1 VARWFNTGEKHAAKK
16 IGVDPHRAF
25 DRDSNYRP
33 PCCFTPAHD
42 KNSRR
47 IEGSVAAQP
56 VHRQTFANRTRL
68 TKLSQHGTLPPAY
81 TVDAEGNRLHSWRT
95 LILPYFEQKLVF
107 ESIDFSKPW
116 DDPANTEAR
125 ETVMSIYE
133 CPSAL
138 HEEGLTTY
146 LGVFGPNCVFSGSV
160 PRKMSEITDAME
172 NTIAVVDVDSD
183 QAVHWMSPYDVSE
196 EVVLKYD
203 SKSQTNHPGM
213 LLAAFLDGHVEAISL
228 DIDQD
233 ILRGMLTVAGG
244 ETIAD

>member
-1 VARWFNTGEKHAAKK
+1 
-16 IGVDPHRAF
+16 
-25 DRDSNYRP
+25 
-33 PCCFTPAHD
+33 
-42 KNSRR
+42 
-47 IEGSVAAQP
+47 
-56 VHRQTFANRTRL
+56 
-68 TKLSQHGTLPPAY
+68 
-81 TVDAEGNRLHSWRT
+81 
-95 LILPYFEQKLVF
+95 
-107 ESIDFSKPW
+107 
-116 DDPANTEAR
+116 
-125 ETVMSIYE
+125 MSIYE